1 MLKILKYQMKYKNTK
16 LETVITYVELLPL
29 TQPILV
35 KRSNIMFSLED
46 TY

>member
-16 LETVITYVELLPL
+16 LKIVITYVELLPL

-35 KRSNIMFSLED
+35 KRSNIMFYLEY
-46 TY
+46 TC

>member
-46 TY
+46 TC